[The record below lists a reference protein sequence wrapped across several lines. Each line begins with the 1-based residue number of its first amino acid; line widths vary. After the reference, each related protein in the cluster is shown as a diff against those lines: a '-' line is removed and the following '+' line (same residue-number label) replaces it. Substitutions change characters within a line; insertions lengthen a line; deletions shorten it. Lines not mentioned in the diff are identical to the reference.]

1 MDIKKHIPNTLTILG
16 YIIVNVSILMY
27 NKTGNFIYILSMLFG
42 FSFDYMDGY
51 FARKFNVS
59 SKLGNVLDKI
69 SDKVNQ
75 LMLLLLLVSR
85 FGASKMYV
93 GLFILREI
101 IMFTLRK
108 LNMKPV
114 TSSIHGKLKTF
125 IFPVSII
132 LYHFNIPIKEIYLFL
147 LSIYNLVT
155 LFL

>member
-1 MDIKKHIPNTLTILG
+1 MNIKKNVPNILTILG
-16 YIIVNVSILMY
+16 YIIVNVSILIY
-27 NKTGNFIYILSMLFG
+27 NKTGNFTYIILMLFG

-51 FARKFNVS
+51 FARKLNVS
-59 SKLGNVLDKI
+59 SKLGNILDKI

-75 LMLLLLLVSR
+75 LMLLLLLVSK
-85 FGASKMYV
+85 FKVNILYV

-108 LNMKPV
+108 LDKKPV

-125 IFPVSII
+125 IFPVTII
-132 LYHFNIPIKEIYLFL
+132 LYHFNLPLKQIYLFL
-147 LSIYNLVT
+147 LSIYNLIT